1 MAPDEPE
8 YRPRFAEHA
17 VCRAMLHPVDLPFA
31 QPGSDATMSTL
42 RYEVPMQPIS
52 VRIGRAPLHALVLL
66 ASLLHWQ
73 GASALD
79 LSGVWPVAGSGP
91 VVKESRPVGRF
102 RALELDT
109 DARVVVRQGDSHAVE
124 VQAEGNVAPLIEAYV
139 DNGTLVVRDNKR
151 FKSSNA
157 AVIVTLR
164 RISSISTT
172 RSVAVSAE
180 NLDTPDLSLSM
191 GGSRFSA
198 DTATD
203 PVVEMLLIRRSVT
216 MTAAFEDLKRLLSRT
231 TSVPLSTY
239 ASISGATLPSA
250 CTSTEW
256 LSPCLT
262 TTLASVS
269 SSSARKRPTGRLS
282 LTTGP
287 DPATGQTPLRS
298 RADAPCQCS
307 SDARR
312 TRAWS
317 GARPIRTEMGCMGAS
332 CRKVLIVASGPGCAK
347 GRSTGCNMARQ
358 TACSAMRARYSGPS
372 GAIVAQPSDGL
383 AR

>member
-1 MAPDEPE
+1 VRVAVTHSAPKN
-8 YRPRFAEHA
+8 RARFAEHA

-42 RYEVPMQPIS
+42 RHEVPMQPIS

-109 DARVVVRQGDSHAVE
+109 DARVVVRQGDSHSVE

-164 RISSISTT
+164 RISSISTS

-180 NLDTPDLSLSM
+180 NVDTPDLSLSM
-191 GGSRFSA
+191 GGSSA
-198 DTATD
+198 VTLSSVSIGKLRAALGGASALKVSGTAEDFTSALGGSSTVAASD
-203 PVVEMLLIRRSVT
+203 LAAKAVSINGGGSAQAVVWAKESLH
-216 MTAAFEDLKRLLSRT
+216 LSLGGSSGVSYYGNVSPT
-231 TSVPLSTY
+231 LATSGSATVKSLGSVP
-239 ASISGATLPSA
+239 
-250 CTSTEW
+250 
-256 LSPCLT
+256 
-262 TTLASVS
+262 
-269 SSSARKRPTGRLS
+269 
-282 LTTGP
+282 
-287 DPATGQTPLRS
+287 
-298 RADAPCQCS
+298 
-307 SDARR
+307 
-312 TRAWS
+312 
-317 GARPIRTEMGCMGAS
+317 
-332 CRKVLIVASGPGCAK
+332 AK
-347 GRSTGCNMARQ
+347 
-358 TACSAMRARYSGPS
+358 
-372 GAIVAQPSDGL
+372 QP
-383 AR
+383 